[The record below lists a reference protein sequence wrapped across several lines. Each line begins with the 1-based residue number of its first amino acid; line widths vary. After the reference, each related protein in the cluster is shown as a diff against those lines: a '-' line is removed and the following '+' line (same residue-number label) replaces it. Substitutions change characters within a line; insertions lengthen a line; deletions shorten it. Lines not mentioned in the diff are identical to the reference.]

1 LQTKSTTRRKY
12 TLKQAVWIKLI
23 QQLRE
28 FDVSLNQIKKYKDCI
43 LNEEISAGILMQDK
57 QVAQIVEQIAKKAGH
72 LDKFKKLLEDP
83 DFIKSLE
90 SEKLDIFEI
99 LILYVIVFKRDMS
112 YVVFQEGQCIPYSFD
127 KHQYFVE
134 QIENFD
140 SFMKTPH
147 IVLSISQAISKLI
160 QDWAEK
166 EWFED
171 VSIISREEKE
181 ILRLLRED
189 KTQELKIFKIDNKP
203 ERVIQVSLNKVDAI
217 EDFAKQIIGNGYQ
230 KITVNTRKGR
240 VVNFKNEVS
249 LKLK

>member
-1 LQTKSTTRRKY
+1 
-12 TLKQAVWIKLI
+12 
-23 QQLRE
+23 
-28 FDVSLNQIKKYKDCI
+28 
-43 LNEEISAGILMQDK
+43 
-57 QVAQIVEQIAKKAGH
+57 
-72 LDKFKKLLEDP
+72 
-83 DFIKSLE
+83 
-90 SEKLDIFEI
+90 
-99 LILYVIVFKRDMS
+99 
-112 YVVFQEGQCIPYSFD
+112 
-127 KHQYFVE
+127 QYFVE